1 MIFVGVPLAAESL
14 MTIGSFPVTNSVVT
28 TAIVSLGLLLTAL
41 VIRTKQALVPR
52 GIQNVVESILEF
64 VLGFMQQVTNDRER
78 ARRFLPIVGTLF
90 FFILFSNWLG
100 ILPGVGSIGSWQI
113 VHGERELI
121 PLFRPAM
128 SDLNTTLALA
138 VFAIVATHLFGITAI
153 GIWKHANKFFQFG
166 TIVQGF
172 KKGGINIFVG
182 LVEFVIGIIETIAEI
197 AKVVSLSLRLY
208 GNVFAGEVLLTVIG
222 SLVAFIAPLPFI
234 ALELIVGIVQAMVFS
249 MLTLVFMTV
258 LTEKPRAEGH

>member
-1 MIFVGVPLAAESL
+1 MILVGVPLAAESL

-28 TAIVSLGLLLTAL
+28 TAIVSLGLLLTAF
-41 VIRTKQALVPR
+41 VIRTKRALVPR
-52 GIQNVVESILEF
+52 GIQNLTESILEF
-64 VLGFMQQVTNDRER
+64 ILNFMQQVTNDKER

-90 FFILFSNWLG
+90 LFILLSNWLG
-100 ILPGVGSIGSWQI
+100 LLPGVGSIGSWQV
-113 VHGERELI
+113 VHGEMELI

-138 VFAIVATHLFGITAI
+138 IFAIVATHIFGIIAI
-153 GIWKHANKFFQFG
+153 GVWQHANKFFQFG

-172 KKGGINIFVG
+172 RKGGIHIFVG
-182 LVEFVIGIIETIAEI
+182 LIEFVVGIIETIAEV

-222 SLVAFIAPLPFI
+222 SLIAFVAPLPFM

-258 LTEKPRAEGH
+258 LTEKPHHE

>member
-1 MIFVGVPLAAESL
+1 ILVGVPLAAESL

-28 TAIVSLGLLLTAL
+28 TAIVSLGLLLTAF
-41 VIRTKQALVPR
+41 VIRTKRALVPR
-52 GIQNVVESILEF
+52 GIQNLTESILEF
-64 VLGFMQQVTNDRER
+64 ILNFMQQVTNDKER

-90 FFILFSNWLG
+90 LFILLSNWLG
-100 ILPGVGSIGSWQI
+100 LLPGVGSIGSWQV
-113 VHGERELI
+113 VHGEMELI

-138 VFAIVATHLFGITAI
+138 IFAIVATHIFGIIAI
-153 GIWKHANKFFQFG
+153 GVWQHANKFFQFG

-172 KKGGINIFVG
+172 RKGGIHIFVG
-182 LVEFVIGIIETIAEI
+182 LIEFVVGIIETIAEV

-222 SLVAFIAPLPFI
+222 SLIAFVAPLPFM

-258 LTEKPRAEGH
+258 LTEKPHHE